1 MKLVIAVVQSKDAD
15 ACTAALTSAG
25 HVCTRFASFG
35 GFLDKDNV
43 TLMMG
48 VDDGQVDTVIEILR
62 SKAKQRSEI
71 VESGVP
77 VPAPM
82 GVMLPP
88 PIDVEI
94 SGATL
99 FVVDV
104 ARFEK
109 L

>member
-15 ACTAALTSAG
+15 ACTTALTSAG

-43 TLMMG
+43 TLMIG
-48 VDDGQVDTVIEILR
+48 VDDAQVDSLIEILR
-62 SKAKQRSEI
+62 SKAKRRSEML
-71 VESGVP
+71 EAAAP

-82 GVMLPP
+82 GVVLPP
-88 PIDVEI
+88 PLDVEVG
-94 SGATL
+94 GATL
-99 FVVDV
+99 FVIDV

-109 L
+109 I